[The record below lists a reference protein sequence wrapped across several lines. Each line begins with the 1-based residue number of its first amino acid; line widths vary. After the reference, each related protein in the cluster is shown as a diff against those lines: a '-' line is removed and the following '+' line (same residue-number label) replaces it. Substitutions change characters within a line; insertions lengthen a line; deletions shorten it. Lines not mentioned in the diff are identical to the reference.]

1 MKIDRLVDG
10 IIITGVISLILLIKD
25 MVILSKWVR
34 RLTDIDLRLTYKL
47 EVRSATQEP
56 VMNTLNHHNL

>member
-34 RLTDIDLRLTYKL
+34 RLTDIDLRLKYKL
-47 EVRSATQEP
+47 EER
-56 VMNTLNHHNL
+56 LKNL

>member
-34 RLTDIDLRLTYKL
+34 RLIDLRLTYKL
-47 EVRSATQEP
+47 EER
-56 VMNTLNHHNL
+56 LKNL

>member
-34 RLTDIDLRLTYKL
+34 RFTHIDLRLTYKL
-47 EVRSATQEP
+47 EER
-56 VMNTLNHHNL
+56 LKNL

>member
-25 MVILSKWVR
+25 MMILSKWVR

-47 EVRSATQEP
+47 EER
-56 VMNTLNHHNL
+56 LKNL